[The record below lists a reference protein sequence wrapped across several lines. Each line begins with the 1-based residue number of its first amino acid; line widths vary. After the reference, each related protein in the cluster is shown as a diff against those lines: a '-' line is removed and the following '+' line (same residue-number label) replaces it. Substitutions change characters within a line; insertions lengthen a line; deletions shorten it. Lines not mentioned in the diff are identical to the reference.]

1 MRKLKIQAMIL
12 EFKIKNYLSFKE
24 EVTFSFEATAD
35 KNLEEYYV
43 TEVVPGVRILKLG
56 IVYGANASGKS
67 NLISSLEYLSF
78 LVGKIRKDKEEK
90 TDFVPFKFGETK
102 DQPGQ
107 FDLTFYLDTQKYVYS
122 LILDEYIIYKEA
134 LYYYPS
140 IQPALVFKRT
150 YDEVSKTSK
159 IEFGSKIKI
168 TKSAREELQLKS
180 IKNTTV
186 LAASRQ
192 VNYSIEEIEKVVNW
206 FRQQFLD
213 SIEPHARLTDYITEK
228 IREDEEFRKYAI
240 NSLSKAYFNI
250 SDLRVKEEF
259 QKVPEDFLRMVEAS
273 NLPEDEKDKILKD
286 KGIVQV
292 KIEFEHIIEENGK
305 TDKYYLPVDLQ
316 SAGTIRYLGLIAPF
330 YEMYKN
336 NAFLSIDEI
345 ESSMHALLVNHLI
358 REFLMNG
365 RESKHAQLLVTTH
378 NISLLNEK
386 DLLRKDAVWFTNKKE
401 NGATELYSMADF
413 DIRKELSYYN
423 AYKIGKFGAI
433 PNLD

>member
-1 MRKLKIQAMIL
+1 MIL

-67 NLISSLEYLSF
+67 NLISAFDFLSSF
-78 LVGKIRKDKEEK
+78 IKKIRKDKDEK
-90 TDFVPFKFGETK
+90 TGFIPFAFGATK
-102 DQPGQ
+102 DQPGS
-107 FDLTFYLDTQKYVYS
+107 FELTFFVETRKYIYRVEMDELRIINES
-122 LILDEYIIYKEA
+122 LYF
-134 LYYYPS
+134 YPGT
-140 IQPALVFKRT
+140 QPAMVFNRL
-150 YDEVSKTSK
+150 YDAENGISV
-159 IEFGSKIKI
+159 IEYGSKIKI
-168 TKSAREELQLKS
+168 TKAAKDEIQLKTL
-180 IKNTTV
+180 KNTSFF
-186 LAASRQ
+186 AASQQ
-192 VNYSIEEIEKVVNW
+192 VNYSIPEVIKEVKSW
-206 FRQQFLD
+206 FDDRFLD
-213 SIEPHARLTDYITEK
+213 SIDPDNPITNYTSRKLKGNDQLRNFALKFMNRAEFNITDVLFKKQAVPETIQKMFEK
-228 IREDEEFRKYAI
+228 SEMPEEEKKKFLEEFA
-240 NSLSKAYFNI
+240 
-250 SDLRVKEEF
+250 ETT
-259 QKVPEDFLRMVEAS
+259 
-273 NLPEDEKDKILKD
+273 
-286 KGIVQV
+286 
-292 KIEFEHIIEENGK
+292 EFEHTVIDQGVES
-305 TDKYYLPVDLQ
+305 KYELPESLQ
-316 SAGTIRYLGLIAPF
+316 SAGTMRYYGLAAP
-330 YEMYKN
+330 YYKMLQN
-336 NAFLSIDEI
+336 NAFLAIDEI

-365 RESKHAQLLVTTH
+365 RESKYAQLLVTTH